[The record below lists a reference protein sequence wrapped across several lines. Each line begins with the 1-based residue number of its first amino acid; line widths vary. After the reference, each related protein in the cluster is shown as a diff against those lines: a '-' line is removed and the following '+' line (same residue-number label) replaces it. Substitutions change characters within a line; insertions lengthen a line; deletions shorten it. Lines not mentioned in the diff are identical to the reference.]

1 MRSDQTTLNNIA
13 AAFLVL
19 IIALA
24 PIPVGSNRPAY
35 WAIIAVFVGL
45 LGAVYVISL
54 LRIGAPFRVKLS
66 NMRTESILFCV
77 FIAYMIF
84 TALPLGFATI
94 LPEVPNIDLIN
105 DPTGSLLSS
114 ISIAPGQTILAALK
128 IATYG
133 LVFLIGIQV
142 AINPDRAHAIVVW
155 IAIIGT
161 VYALV
166 GLGSLFMFEDTYLG
180 LPKTA
185 YLGSATGTFV
195 NRNSFATF
203 LGLGLCAAAA
213 LSVNKLTR
221 PRAERDP
228 SDRIDGLA
236 FAVCTVIIMACI
248 LATQSRMGLFADSV
262 GLVLV
267 SVLATHP
274 TESGRKYNLL
284 GLGAIIAGVI
294 LIALF
299 YGQGTMERLGSLE
312 GATDVRLEL
321 YRQTLDLV
329 SLRPLTGF
337 GAGTFELA
345 FPLVHTLP
353 VSPDLYWDK
362 AHNTYLTLF
371 AECGIVFGIL
381 PILVIGLISW
391 KTGRVRALS
400 KNRQVSTA
408 VALSTTAIVTLHSLA
423 DFSLEIHA
431 VTLCYTLCLAVG
443 AAGAYVPNRAH
454 NVS

>member
-1 MRSDQTTLNNIA
+1 M
-13 AAFLVL
+13 L

-35 WAIIAVFVGL
+35 WAIIAVLVGL

-54 LRIGAPFRVKLS
+54 LRMNAPFRIKLG
-66 NMRTESILFCV
+66 NLRIESILFCTFV
-77 FIAYMIF
+77 AYLIF
-84 TALPLGFATI
+84 TVLPLGFASMLPTI
-94 LPEVPNIDLIN
+94 PGLDLIN
-105 DPTGSLLSS
+105 NATGAILPT
-114 ISIAPGQTILAALK
+114 ISIAPGQTILAILK

-133 LVFLIGIQV
+133 IVFLIGIQV
-142 AINPDRAHAIVVW
+142 AINPDRARSIIVW

-166 GLGSLFMFEDTYLG
+166 GLGSLFMFGDTYLG
-180 LPKTA
+180 IPKTA
-185 YLGSATGTFV
+185 YFGNATGTFI

-213 LSVNKLTR
+213 LSVNKLTL
-221 PRAERDP
+221 PSTEREP
-228 SDRIDGLA
+228 NDRIDGLG
-236 FAVCTVIIMACI
+236 FAVCAVIIMACI

-267 SVLATHP
+267 CVLATHP
-274 TESGRKYNLL
+274 SESGRKYNLL
-284 GLGAIIAGVI
+284 GLGAIIAGVV
-294 LIALF
+294 LVAVF
-299 YGQGTMERLGSLE
+299 YGQGTVERLGSVE
-312 GATDVRLEL
+312 NATDVRLEL
-321 YRQTLDLV
+321 YQQTLDLI

-337 GAGTFELA
+337 GAGTFENA
-345 FPLVHTLP
+345 FPFVHTLP
-353 VSPDLYWDK
+353 VSVDLYWDK
-362 AHNTYLTLF
+362 AHNTYLTLL

-391 KTGRVRALS
+391 KIVRVRALS

-408 VALSTTAIVTLHSLA
+408 IALSTTAIVTLHSLA

-431 VTLCYTLCLAVG
+431 VALCYTLCLAVG
-443 AAGAYVPNRAH
+443 AAGAYIPNRAQD
-454 NVS
+454 VS